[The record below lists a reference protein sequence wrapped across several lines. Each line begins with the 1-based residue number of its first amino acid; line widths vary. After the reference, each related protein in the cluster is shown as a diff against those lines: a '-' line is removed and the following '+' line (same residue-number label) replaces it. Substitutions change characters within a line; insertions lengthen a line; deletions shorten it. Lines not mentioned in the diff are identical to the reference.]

1 MGAGW
6 AFTTDKLCIYIY
18 IYTSCNC
25 VISTCGACI
34 RYRLKAL
41 ILLREESCT
50 TCGRWWNGATK
61 SGATKS
67 YWIRFSLARRRL
79 HLLLDSFLFP
89 ARRATK
95 THCKNHWKTNAEAR
109 CCACRVKKVYLEGFL
124 FNVSKGVIPSTPYP
138 ILLISSIWR
147 SPWEKHPKHLQ
158 PVQMSMPA
166 QRASKFCATRC
177 AVLPE
182 VFSFIV
188 QFPASRTTL

>member
-1 MGAGW
+1 MHIHIQCNIQMCLLHKHTTCMEPGRHW
-6 AFTTDKLCIYIY
+6 AQP
-18 IYTSCNC
+18 
-25 VISTCGACI
+25 GAC
-34 RYRLKAL
+34 AG
-41 ILLREESCT
+41 SCKVYVWT
-50 TCGRWWNGATK
+50 YHNPASVFLK
-61 SGATKS
+61 SGAPRSLELGFRMPNTKRHMCWS
-67 YWIRFSLARRRL
+67 HF
-79 HLLLDSFLFP
+79 
-89 ARRATK
+89 
-95 THCKNHWKTNAEAR
+95 EAR

-124 FNVSKGVIPSTPYP
+124 FNVSKGVIPNTPYP